1 MNDKK
6 KSETY
11 QQFNNITSA
20 LMGPI
25 LMFGLI
31 GYGISHYTS
40 FSFGTEIGVI
50 LGSIIGMILLIR
62 EVSKL

>member
-1 MNDKK
+1 MTDKK
-6 KSETY
+6 KAEAY
-11 QQFNNITSA
+11 QQFSNITAA

-31 GYGISHYTS
+31 GYGVSHYTN

-50 LGSIIGMILLIR
+50 LGSIIGMILLIQ